1 MEKITLTSF
10 AKINL
15 GLEVDGLRE
24 DGYHRLTTLFQTVAL
39 RDRLTF
45 EPRPDGQISLA
56 GNRPDVPWDEN
67 NLIYRSALELRRTT
81 GLEAGASIFVEKNI
95 PPGRG
100 LAGGSS
106 NAAVTLLALNRLWGC
121 QLGREKLKALAAEL
135 GADVPFF
142 LHGGLCLGT
151 GKGEELR
158 EVPELPPA
166 WVVLVIPDFSV
177 STALAYRE
185 YDRLQGFLTSTGK
198 ESKIIQ
204 FLEHRNFSLF
214 KHLRNDLE
222 LAVFKIQPQLVEIK
236 KELIAAGA
244 ELSLLSGSGSA
255 VFGWFQDWSLAR
267 QAAGR
272 FDRDYKVW
280 LVETVGRERYWQEL
294 STGA

>member
-1 MEKITLTSF
+1 MEKITICSL

-15 GLEVDGLRE
+15 GLEIGRLRE
-24 DGYHRLTTLFQTVAL
+24 DGYHELITLFQTVNL
-39 RDRLTF
+39 KDRLTF
-45 EPRPDGQISLA
+45 ERRPDGLISLA
-56 GNRPDVPWDEN
+56 GNRTDVPWDES
-67 NLIYRSALELRRTT
+67 NLIYRSALLLRRAT
-81 GLEAGASIFVEKNI
+81 GLKSGVSITVEKNI

-121 QLGREKLKALAAEL
+121 HLEREKLKTLAAEL

-151 GKGEELR
+151 GKGDELQ
-158 EVPELPPA
+158 EVSEMPTA
-166 WVVLVIPDFSV
+166 WVLLIVPDFPV
-177 STALAYRE
+177 STAQAYRE
-185 YDRLQGFLTSTGK
+185 FDRLAGFLTSTGK
-198 ESKIIQ
+198 ESKIIK

-222 LAVFKIQPQLVEIK
+222 PAAFKIQPQLVDIK
-236 KELIAAGA
+236 KELTAAGA

-267 QAAGR
+267 QAAGK
-272 FDRDYKVW
+272 FDRDYEVW
-280 LVETVGRERYWQEL
+280 LVETVGREQYWQEL

>member
-1 MEKITLTSF
+1 MEKIILSSL

-15 GLEVDGLRE
+15 GLEIGPRRP
-24 DGYHRLTTLFQTVAL
+24 DGYHQLTTLFQTINL
-39 RDRLTF
+39 KDRLTF
-45 EPRPDGQISLA
+45 EKRPDSQIILR
-56 GNRPDVPWDEN
+56 GNRADVPWDES
-67 NLIYRSALELRRTT
+67 NLIYRSALLLRKEAR
-81 GLEAGASIFVEKNI
+81 LEDGVGVTVEKQI

-106 NAAVTLLALNRLWGC
+106 NAAVTLLALNLLWGC
-121 QLGREKLKALAAEL
+121 NFKQEKLKALAAEL

-151 GKGEELR
+151 GKGEVLQ

-166 WVVLVIPDFSV
+166 WVLVIVPDFSI
-177 STALAYRE
+177 STARAYQE
-185 YDRLQGFLTSTGK
+185 FDRLPPGLTSTGK

-204 FLEHRNFSLF
+204 FLEQRNLSFF

-236 KELIAAGA
+236 KELAAAGA

-255 VFGWFQDWSLAR
+255 VFGWFQDRLLAR
-267 QAAGR
+267 QAAGK
-272 FDRDYKVW
+272 FDRDYQVW

-294 STGA
+294 NTGA